1 VSTVVPRLNGPV
13 TSFQHSYI
21 VSEHGTATIWGHDVT
36 GQAEQIIEHVAHPSA
51 RQELRAAGRSLG
63 LRL

>member
-1 VSTVVPRLNGPV
+1 M

-21 VSEHGTATIWGHDVT
+21 VSEQGAAAIWGQDER

-51 RQELRAAGRSLG
+51 RERLREAAHELGRDG
-63 LRL
+63 